1 MYLTQRYA
9 SIPPSVFSGV
19 HPLVLCNRAEGCSGK
34 QPHSTSELWMNNLQ
48 QALAVPG
55 IEQNELEF
63 LSSDQR
69 VPVFLN
75 TGHTCDLAVKKKK

>member
-1 MYLTQRYA
+1 
-9 SIPPSVFSGV
+9 
-19 HPLVLCNRAEGCSGK
+19 
-34 QPHSTSELWMNNLQ
+34 MNNLQ

-55 IEQNELEF
+55 IEQNELGF

-75 TGHTCDLAVKKKK
+75 TGHTCDLAGKKKKIRK

>member
-1 MYLTQRYA
+1 
-9 SIPPSVFSGV
+9 
-19 HPLVLCNRAEGCSGK
+19 
-34 QPHSTSELWMNNLQ
+34 MNNLQ

-75 TGHTCDLAVKKKK
+75 TGHICDLAGKK